1 MFLWEHHQFDNHS
14 HVDNQ
19 GKEKTGSP
27 EKLDEFRVIKT
38 SFFDKEKDYK
48 EDC

>member
-19 GKEKTGSP
+19 GKEKTCSP
-27 EKLDEFRVIKT
+27 EEFDKSRVVKT
-38 SFFDKEKDYK
+38 SFFEEKKDN
-48 EDC
+48 